1 MGRELSVGNRR
12 GTKKPVVF
20 PRRLRA
26 YHTHVLGQFGFGKS
40 KLLEHFIRQDILH
53 RRGLCL
59 IDPHGS
65 LYDDIVSWC
74 AHRGFLEDRHIH
86 LFDPGEEWSFGF
98 NPLRFQDLSEHNVA
112 KIVESMTEAFASAWG
127 DEDLDKTPSLSRIL
141 PTLFY
146 TLGKLKLSL
155 AEGFDILYDKEGI
168 RTQLPYLLPD
178 EMMADEWREINATPP
193 AELQNQLLSTR
204 NRLARFLQSP
214 VVRTIVGQTEN
225 VLDFGD
231 AMDEGHIVLVNL
243 GALSPKAKK
252 LLGVFLV
259 NDLFLRALSRNP
271 HKPRPFY
278 LYLDECYYFL
288 NQDIQR
294 IITECRKFGLHLL
307 LAHQNLGQLEQAGE
321 AVFSAVMQ
329 IPNKIAFGGL
339 RPEEAEVV
347 ADQLHLGELDLEE
360 EVKSLRRLQVSD
372 YTKSILHGGSTTN
385 TRSYGESSSESLS
398 EGLSG
403 YEGSHTKIESEERA
417 RTSGSS
423 QSISASET
431 ESWQE
436 ALLPVL
442 TEVRGGNFD
451 LASQRYKASAALAN
465 QGVRQAVVK
474 LSGRKSVAVTTP
486 QVKSNY
492 ARGERKGAYRERLLK
507 ETPFA
512 LPTVEA
518 KKCIARRHARLRSL
532 VAERIEELEPDS
544 FFE

>member
-1 MGRELSVGNRR
+1 MSRELVVGNRR
-12 GTKKPVVF
+12 GTKKPVFF
-20 PRRLRA
+20 PGRLRA

-74 AHRGFLEDRHIH
+74 AHRGFLEDRRIH

-98 NPLRFQDLSEHNVA
+98 NPLRFEGLSEHSVA
-112 KIVESMTEAFASAWG
+112 KTVEAMTEAFASAWG

-146 TLGKLKLSL
+146 TLGTLRLSL

-178 EMMADEWREINATPP
+178 VMMADEWREINGTPP

-214 VVRTIVGQTEN
+214 VVRTIVGQTED
-225 VLDFGD
+225 VLDFGK

-259 NDLFLRALSRNP
+259 NDLFLRALSRDP
-271 HKPRPFY
+271 HSPRPFY

-288 NQDIQR
+288 NEDIQR
-294 IITECRKFGLHLL
+294 IITECRKFGLHLV

-329 IPNKIAFGGL
+329 IPNKVAFGGL
-339 RPEEAEVV
+339 RPEEAELV
-347 ADQLHLGELDLEE
+347 ANQLHLGELDLEE
-360 EVKSLRRLQVSD
+360 EVKSLRRLQVGD
-372 YTKSILHGGSTTN
+372 YDKSILHGGSKTSA
-385 TRSYGESSSESLS
+385 RSYGESSSESVS
-398 EGLSG
+398 EGS
-403 YEGSHTKIESEERA
+403 
-417 RTSGSS
+417 SGSEDADTKMVSEQRS
-423 QSISASET
+423 QSSGTSYSVSASQS
-431 ESWQE
+431 ESWRE
-436 ALLPVL
+436 TLLPVL
-442 TEVRGGNFD
+442 AEVRGGNFD
-451 LASQRYKASAALAN
+451 LATQRYKASAALAN
-465 QGVRQAVVK
+465 QGMRQAVVK

-486 QVKSNY
+486 QVRSNY
-492 ARGERKGAYRERLLK
+492 AREERKELYKQQLLG

-512 LPTVEA
+512 LPTAEA
-518 KKCIARRHARLRSL
+518 KSRIAKRHARLRSL
-532 VAERIEELEPDS
+532 VTERIAELEPES